1 MQSSSTGHRQINV
14 PHSGDFPDL
23 KGLHLGASSVTLTA
37 LLRSMAKPSGFSDG
51 TNWKMASRA
60 WRGSGLLYATAR
72 IADILP
78 GSSLSKVP

>member
-1 MQSSSTGHRQINV
+1 MSTKPRLWV
-14 PHSGDFPDL
+14 PGDWNAFFGFGTNIL
-23 KGLHLGASSVTLTA
+23 VNLLTLTA